1 MPTVIF
7 SHKDINELV
16 GKKLSIDD
24 IEKYAEYGKGEIKS
38 VEKDE
43 ITINFDDTNLP
54 YLWSSEGFV
63 RLIKGII
70 GKEKAIPKI
79 SINKTKDEIIV
90 DNSVEKIRPYIG
102 AFSVKGRKIDDS
114 LLKQLIQLQEKI
126 CETYGKRR
134 EKIAIGIYSLKKIKF
149 PIHYK
154 ATNPESI
161 KFTPLE
167 FRKEMTQQEILEEH
181 PKGKEYAH
189 LLKEFSKYPI
199 LIDSNNEVLSFP
211 PIINSNFTG
220 KVDISDDKLFIE
232 ATGLDQESLNLAL
245 NIFAQALYERGF
257 KIYSCNI
264 RYKNKKIT
272 TPDLN
277 IKSIKLNR
285 NNVEKVLGLNLNE
298 SEIKKLLEK
307 ARYSYSNNKV
317 SIPAYREDIMH
328 EVDIIED
335 IGIMYDYNKIEPLSL
350 KTLTIGETSEKINF
364 IDKVREIFV
373 GFGYQEVLSP
383 ILNNKE
389 NLTKKMN
396 ISDFGTIEIKNQL
409 SETYSSVRSWI
420 LPCLMEFLSKNK
432 HVEYPHRIF
441 EEGLVTIKES
451 GPKDINR
458 IAIVSSHE
466 KANFTEMKQ
475 ILDSFISLLNLKYEI
490 QETQH
495 NSFIEGRVGRILV
508 NNKKIGYIGEI
519 NPTVL
524 KNFGLEMPVSAMEIN
539 LDELFEVK
547 NGN

>member
-1 MPTVIF
+1 
-7 SHKDINELV
+7 
-16 GKKLSIDD
+16 
-24 IEKYAEYGKGEIKS
+24 
-38 VEKDE
+38 
-43 ITINFDDTNLP
+43 
-54 YLWSSEGFV
+54 
-63 RLIKGII
+63 
-70 GKEKAIPKI
+70 
-79 SINKTKDEIIV
+79 
-90 DNSVEKIRPYIG
+90 
-102 AFSVKGRKIDDS
+102 
-114 LLKQLIQLQEKI
+114 
-126 CETYGKRR
+126 
-134 EKIAIGIYSLKKIKF
+134 
-149 PIHYK
+149 
-154 ATNPESI
+154 
-161 KFTPLE
+161 
-167 FRKEMTQQEILEEH
+167 MTQQEILEEH

-396 ISDFGTIEIKNQL
+396 ISDFLTIFITGLENQDKNG
-409 SETYSSVRSWI
+409 
-420 LPCLMEFLSKNK
+420 SKN
-432 HVEYPHRIF
+432 
-441 EEGLVTIKES
+441 
-451 GPKDINR
+451 
-458 IAIVSSHE
+458 
-466 KANFTEMKQ
+466 
-475 ILDSFISLLNLKYEI
+475 
-490 QETQH
+490 
-495 NSFIEGRVGRILV
+495 
-508 NNKKIGYIGEI
+508 
-519 NPTVL
+519 
-524 KNFGLEMPVSAMEIN
+524 SAY
-539 LDELFEVK
+539 
-547 NGN
+547 